1 MTTTTR
7 TSAVP
12 RDGAAATAV
21 PRHRTQPEPATRVVH
36 DREQLRAARA
46 GLTGRVAVVM
56 TMGALH
62 QGHAELIRAA
72 RALADGVV
80 VTIFVNPLQFAPGE
94 DLDRYPRTLDADV
107 KLCGAEGV
115 DVVYVP
121 PVSEVYPAEA
131 LVTVEPGPL
140 SAILEG
146 ASRPTHFAGVLTVV
160 AKLLHQVRPDLA
172 VFGEKDY
179 QQLVLIRQMVSD
191 LDFDV
196 DILGMPTVREADG
209 LAMSSRNAYLT
220 TEQRRAAEAVPAA
233 LRAGRDAGAEGPT
246 AVLSATAAV
255 LDGEPALDV
264 DYVALRSPDL
274 GDEPLSGAARLLVA
288 VRVGSTRLIDNA
300 PVDLGSPD
308 PAREH

>member
-1 MTTTTR
+1 
-7 TSAVP
+7 
-12 RDGAAATAV
+12 
-21 PRHRTQPEPATRVVH
+21 
-36 DREQLRAARA
+36 
-46 GLTGRVAVVM
+46 M

-62 QGHAELIRAA
+62 EGHAELIRAA

-288 VRVGSTRLIDNA
+288 VRVGATRLIDNA